1 MFRNIIFM
9 EVLMAR
15 EKSVKVRL
23 TDKEDL
29 FLNKECERLGITRS
43 EYVRRLIIYK
53 MENNKNQ

>member
-1 MFRNIIFM
+1 MP
-9 EVLMAR
+9 R